1 MFTYCLFCETGKCR
15 FVAHEVMSTLENCL
29 AISPRQIQHTWQN
42 GKMTDRARD
51 LLPGYLFLYSCEPV
65 DISPCRYIPG
75 VLRCLKTSENDYVL
89 TGNDETFA
97 LMILKM
103 NGVIGKTPVYEED
116 QRIRLTEGAL
126 AGVEAVIR
134 KVDHRA
140 HRMQIE
146 VPFARTLVK
155 TWVEY
160 EVVTPD
166 EPETTIPQGTE
177 GDAGWQE
184 TRPTK

>member
-1 MFTYCLFCETGKCR
+1 MFTYCLFCETAKCR
-15 FVAHEVMSTLENCL
+15 FVAHEVMSMLGCL

-42 GKMTDRARD
+42 GKMTDRPRD
-51 LLPGYLFLYSCEPV
+51 LLPGYLFLYSDEPM

-75 VLRCLKTSENDYVL
+75 VLRCLKTSEHDYML

-97 LMILKM
+97 MMILQM
-103 NGVIGKTPVYEED
+103 NGVIGKTPVYETD
-116 QRIRLTEGAL
+116 QRIRLTEGAFSGL
-126 AGVEAVIR
+126 EAVVR

-146 VPFARTLVK
+146 IPFARMLVK

-160 EVVTPD
+160 EIVTPD
-166 EPETTIPQGTE
+166 KPAPFSPEEWKEIPDGKQP
-177 GDAGWQE
+177 DQ
-184 TRPTK
+184 